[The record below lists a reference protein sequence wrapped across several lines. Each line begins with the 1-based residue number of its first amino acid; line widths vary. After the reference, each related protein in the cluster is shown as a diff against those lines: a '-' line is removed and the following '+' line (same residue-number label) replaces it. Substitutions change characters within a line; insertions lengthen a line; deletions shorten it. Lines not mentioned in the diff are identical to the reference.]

1 MTDNNDYL
9 YKSQQF
15 AKQAVKFFSDGD
27 WTHLVSVR
35 LETGMYLLHMHCM
48 VRQFLRENRLKNFMN
63 MVHGYTAKAG
73 FTEAQRGDFFGTVA
87 AAVAAGGALSATK
100 YGKAVKKESDEVM
113 AEFLKVFPLDKPT
126 RDLVKH
132 YGELF
137 RSAARKL
144 TYSRDA
150 LLPNEVQV
158 LRSFLFNSLVI
169 TYACI
174 EEHFIEALDEEFI
187 ASYGLI
193 NPKQARYIAEFL
205 SVATLTFEQETEN
218 A

>member
-1 MTDNNDYL
+1 MTDKSDYL

-15 AKQAVKFFSDGD
+15 AKQAVKFFSDND

-35 LETGMYLLHMHCM
+35 METGMYLLHMHCL
-48 VRQFLRENRLKNFMN
+48 VRKFLRENRMNDFLK
-63 MVHGYTAKAG
+63 MVQTFTAKVG
-73 FTEAQRGDFFGTVA
+73 FTAEQQGDFFGTIA
-87 AAVAAGGALSATK
+87 AAAAAGGALF
-100 YGKAVKKESDEVM
+100 AVRYSKDIKKESEDVM

-126 RDLVKH
+126 RDLTKH

-144 TYSRDA
+144 TYSREA
-150 LLPNEVQV
+150 LLPNEIQV

-187 ASYGLI
+187 ASYGLV

>member
-1 MTDNNDYL
+1 MVTDNNDYL

-15 AKQAVKFFSDGD
+15 AKQAVKFFSDDD

-48 VRQFLRENRLKNFMN
+48 VRQFLRENRLKDFMN
-63 MVHGYTAKAG
+63 MVHRYTAKAG

-87 AAVAAGGALSATK
+87 AAVAAGG
-100 YGKAVKKESDEVM
+100 
-113 AEFLKVFPLDKPT
+113 
-126 RDLVKH
+126 DLVKH

-144 TYSRDA
+144 TYTRDA

-187 ASYGLI
+187 ASYGLV